1 MAIISAGLAGY
12 TLAMR
17 SICAEGPECTVG
29 LSYHTEQCSPTQRVP
44 WDDHGM
50 TMELAVLTP
59 SLRTGTILKKTNY
72 PGPKL
77 SQGFLQWFKS
87 TSDQVAMLQN
97 PLWC

>member
-1 MAIISAGLAGY
+1 MQKGLNALLVFLIVLSSAALHKEY
-12 TLAMR
+12 
-17 SICAEGPECTVG
+17 
-29 LSYHTEQCSPTQRVP
+29 
-44 WDDHGM
+44 HGM